1 MPKKPLFTIGYEQ
14 STPAAFFE
22 ALAAAKVGCLI
33 DVRAVAAS
41 RRPGFSKRQ
50 LAAGLDEHGI
60 AYLHLQK
67 LGTPKEGRLAARG
80 GNAKEMLRIYERHLA
95 TPEARHE
102 LDVLTALAKASRERS
117 GRPLC
122 LLCYER
128 DPAYCHRSR
137 LAAELDARLGLK
149 VEHLHC
155 APV

>member
-1 MPKKPLFTIGYEQ
+1 MSAKHLFTIGYEQ
-14 STPAAFFE
+14 STPAAFFD
-22 ALAAAKVGCLI
+22 ALAAARVGLLI

-50 LAAGLDEHGI
+50 LAAALDEHGV

-80 GNAKEMLRIYERHLA
+80 GHASEMLRIYERHLA

-102 LDVLTALAKASRERS
+102 LDVLTALAKASHERS

-128 DPAYCHRSR
+128 DPAHCHRQR
-137 LAAELDARLGLK
+137 LAAELDTRLGLK
-149 VEHLHC
+149 TEHLFC